1 MARALV
7 NKQKSVDISQSVR
20 QTQTNFSEQ
29 TTAVTVGPQ
38 NTTSNSGDA
47 ISSTNLVLSQLNRWQ
62 VMTIGDDG
70 LKSALYDWIN
80 TTKEGTKVAPNI
92 LSGRTKK
99 LTFNFFGNIGKCIK
113 PGEIGE
119 FNLIFSYPPQTVQ
132 STQITIDNNN
142 LQA

>member
-47 ISSTNLVLSQLNRWQ
+47 ISSTNLVLSQINRWQ
-62 VMTIGDDG
+62 VMTTADEG
-70 LKSALYDWIN
+70 LKNALYDWIN
-80 TTKEGTKVAPNI
+80 TKSDGVRVAPDTSN
-92 LSGRTKK
+92 GRTKK
-99 LTFNFFGNIGKCIK
+99 LTFNFCGNLGKSIK
-113 PGEIGE
+113 PDEIGE
-119 FNLIFSYPPQTVQ
+119 FNLIFSYPPQTIQ
-132 STQITIDNNN
+132 PSSSNYFPTNTN
-142 LQA
+142 